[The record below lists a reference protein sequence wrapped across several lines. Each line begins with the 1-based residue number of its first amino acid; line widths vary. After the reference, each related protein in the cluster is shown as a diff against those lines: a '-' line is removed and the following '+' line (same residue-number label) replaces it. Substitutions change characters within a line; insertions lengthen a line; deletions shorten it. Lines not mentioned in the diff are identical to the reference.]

1 LPTCCLGGCGLGSFT
16 SFEKKSLPLTILLKK
31 RKQKGDWHDSICC
44 FFKKGSLQL
53 LMKNEKE
60 KTKG

>member
-1 LPTCCLGGCGLGSFT
+1 VDLVVLHP
-16 SFEKKSLPLTILLKK
+16 FEKKSLPLTILLKK
-31 RKQKGDWHDSICC
+31 RKQKGDSHDSICC